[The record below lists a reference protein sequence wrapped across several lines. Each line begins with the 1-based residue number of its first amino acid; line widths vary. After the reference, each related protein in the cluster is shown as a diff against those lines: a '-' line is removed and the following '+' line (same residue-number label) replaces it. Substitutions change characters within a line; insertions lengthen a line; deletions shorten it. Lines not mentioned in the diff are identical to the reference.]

1 MAKKQPQ
8 SAVVIAYDVFRPHNI
23 KQVDEHTR
31 NSTEPGNVMVMPSE
45 RNRMTSTPPTLEGF

>member
-8 SAVVIAYDVFRPHNI
+8 SAVVIVYDVFRLHTI

-31 NSTEPGNVMVMPSE
+31 KSTEPENVMVMPSE
-45 RNRMTSTPPTLEGF
+45 RNRMTNTPPTLEGF